1 VNDGEHAAEWR
12 TTPLRASHRGGS
24 AEITKAPGGW
34 WWVVSTPYIM
44 WICPL
49 HPPILLLGLD
59 DDSSRPS
66 RAHTSGLEG
75 VHAVKFGWSS
85 RAGTC
90 CIDIL
95 ANTGLAPCI
104 PGSCGVMTRDSLLP
118 LNPFFATVVGGKCR
132 CPLPQTA
139 NLRRVE
145 RASNCGRGTVR
156 RSEPAIS
163 WSWADMIYSS
173 YS

>member
-24 AEITKAPGGW
+24 AEITKAQAVGGGLCL
-34 WWVVSTPYIM
+34 STPCGFAPCIRQFYCWASM
-44 WICPL
+44 TTHRGPA
-49 HPPILLLGLD
+49 G
-59 DDSSRPS
+59 S
-66 RAHTSGLEG
+66 HTSGLEG

-85 RAGTC
+85 RTGTC

-118 LNPFFATVVGGKCR
+118 LNPFFATIVGGKCR

>member
-1 VNDGEHAAEWR
+1 
-12 TTPLRASHRGGS
+12 
-24 AEITKAPGGW
+24 
-34 WWVVSTPYIM
+34 
-44 WICPL
+44 
-49 HPPILLLGLD
+49 
-59 DDSSRPS
+59 
-66 RAHTSGLEG
+66 
-75 VHAVKFGWSS
+75 VKFGWSS
-85 RAGTC
+85 RAETC